1 MTTARQIAANR
12 ANALASSGPKTIEGK
27 VTIGHNARKHGAT
40 SQLDPERVGLWARII
55 MDQAEIS
62 LQVAMDEGDGIGL
75 AWALA
80 RAEVRFNTIAEI
92 LKTEKIY
99 LVALTNNEKVKAFS
113 ASSTDRSIRYLLGQ
127 TTPEETKAFQSK
139 PTSAEFWEKVEEN
152 RQIDKRHRLMRR
164 YYREARSARRK
175 AFQDWVD
182 WLKRAPP
189 ASRGEGFNRR
199 DTENRRFTETNPI
212 STNN

>member
-1 MTTARQIAANR
+1 MTTARQMAANR

-92 LKTEKIY
+92 LKAEKIY

-113 ASSTDRSIRYLLGQ
+113 ASMAERRDRYLLGQ
-127 TTPEETKAFQSK
+127 ATAEEIKTFQNR
-139 PTSAEFWEKVEEN
+139 PTLTEFWEKIEEN
-152 RQIDKRHRLMRR
+152 REIERRHRLMRR

-175 AFQDWVD
+175 AFQDWID
-182 WLKRAPP
+182 WLRIAPP
-189 ASRGEGFNRR
+189 TSRGEGFNRR
-199 DTENRRFTETNPI
+199 DTKKRRFTETNPI
-212 STNN
+212 SIYN